1 MGHESAVVLFK
12 GGRVPGWYGLT
23 AEQHDEYQRIHVDLM
38 LDVAREHGMT
48 RIEGYRLV
56 GTQQFWRLFW
66 IIEFPTVEGAEAWIA
81 AEVEPPYGAY
91 GNFEYHLG
99 RRWAPGHVEPL
110 VTDPPPLRRRPGVDP
125 HEVPALDVDRD
136 GIVVLSFG
144 RHVAQGGLPESAS
157 TDEAHARVLE
167 GLAGEH
173 GLTRLEGFR
182 LLTPQPEWHW
192 AYVAEFPAFGGAE
205 AWIEAE
211 MGPDRQGG
219 VASSV
224 YLARRWAPEYFDL
237 WPPG

>member
-110 VTDPPPLRRRPGVDP
+110 VTGPPEVRRRRASTRTRSRRWTSTAT
-125 HEVPALDVDRD
+125 AL
-136 GIVVLSFG
+136 SC
-144 RHVAQGGLPESAS
+144 SAS
-157 TDEAHARVLE
+157 DGTWRR
-167 GLAGEH
+167 
-173 GLTRLEGFR
+173 T
-182 LLTPQPEWHW
+182 
-192 AYVAEFPAFGGAE
+192 
-205 AWIEAE
+205 
-211 MGPDRQGG
+211 
-219 VASSV
+219 
-224 YLARRWAPEYFDL
+224 ARRSPRRRTRRTHAFWRA
-237 WPPG
+237 WPGSTG